1 VRAEKTVLIDV
12 KNLGLYKGGIAHW
25 FSPLLVAWIKQRC
38 DLHFILVGP
47 SLDLQFLPEKN
58 NWEYWKIAWPQ
69 WLPRPLRHPYYDNV
83 LFPLA
88 ALRLSPDCIMSPY
101 HDVRMP
107 AHIPSCI
114 SVHDLCFD
122 ELAQVYPRR
131 IRSYYLSLLRRNLR
145 KARLV
150 VTVSQTTCNKLSARY
165 NLPADQVAVVYN
177 TLPDSFSGAVE
188 PREVQTFRF
197 RFEGRGPLLFYAG
210 GSEYRKNVA
219 TLAKAFAIFQKNN
232 PQAVLVVTG
241 ESSQRWVDAFT
252 ELPVEVASAVKFVGK
267 LTDHELYLAYTAAD
281 VVVYPSLCEGFGR
294 VCLEA
299 MGTGT
304 SLACSNL
311 PVMKEV
317 AGEYAHYFDPNDPVA
332 MSNAIRAAA
341 RQGKRAPVIDRRFDR
356 QNVEREFLR
365 AMDLFVESQCVSR

>member
-1 VRAEKTVLIDV
+1 MRVLVDV
-12 KNLGLYKGGIAHW
+12 KNLALFAGGIAHW
-25 FSPLLVAWIKQRC
+25 FLPLLVTWISQRP
-38 DLHFILVGP
+38 DLHFVLVGP
-47 SLDLQFLPEKN
+47 ALDLQFLPETN
-58 NWEYWKIAWPQ
+58 NWEYKETAWPQ
-69 WLPRPLRHPYYDNV
+69 WLPRPLRHPCYDNV

-122 ELAQVYPRR
+122 ELAGVYPRR

-150 VTVSQTTCNKLSARY
+150 VTVSQTTRNKLKERY
-165 NLPADQVAVVYN
+165 NLPADEVAVVYN
-177 TLPDSFSGAVE
+177 TLPDSFFDVAE
-188 PREVQTFRF
+188 PREVQAFRF
-197 RFEGRGPLLFYAG
+197 QFEGKAPLLFYAG
-210 GSEYRKNVA
+210 GSEFRKNVA
-219 TLAKAFAIFQKNN
+219 NLAKAFAIFLKNN

-241 ESSQRWVDAFT
+241 ESNQRWVDAFVQ
-252 ELPVEVASAVKFVGK
+252 LPVEVASAVKFVGK
-267 LTDHELYLAYTAAD
+267 LTDHELHLAYTAAD

-304 SLACSNL
+304 PLACSNL

-332 MSNAIRAAA
+332 MSSEIQAAA
-341 RQGKRAPVIDRRFDR
+341 RQGKMVPVIDWRFDR

-365 AMDLFVESQCVSR
+365 AMDTFVESQCVSQ